1 MSNKISFYIQAKE
14 TDGLGHLKRSIGL
27 IKNFKKHGYIVN
39 VLGDFSTQAKKVL
52 ASVGLGSARQESW
65 SRVVIIDATEISID
79 IKDQLESYDLR
90 LLISPIFNDFQFATH
105 VFSRT
110 EVPRKRNR
118 SEGLQ
123 KVIYDPLFSFTTI
136 GNLIRR
142 KSVSSQ
148 NLKVGICISGSA
160 TYVNLA
166 NLLKACARSRNVAS
180 LTVLGDQLL
189 SEAVINGKPVVTS
202 KFVDN
207 LWEHFCD
214 IDVFI
219 TGDGLMIFEA
229 MAQAIPTISL
239 RRSESWSKNAYFY
252 ENNWCSE
259 ADLNDVNTEK
269 VTNILSDSI
278 MLREQRKRLFDANF
292 GSQKDALFNRL
303 VKTIGELK

>member
-14 TDGLGHLKRSIGL
+14 TDGMGHLRRSIGL
-27 IKNFKKHGYIVN
+27 IKNFKKQGYIVN

-52 ASVGLGSARQESW
+52 ASFNLGSSLQESLGG
-65 SRVVIIDATEISID
+65 VVVMDATAISVD
-79 IKDQLESYDLR
+79 IKDQLKSYDLR

-110 EVPRKRNR
+110 EVPRKHQFSLEN
-118 SEGLQ
+118 Q
-123 KVIYDPLFSFTTI
+123 KVVYDPLFSFTTI
-136 GNLIRR
+136 SNLIRK

-160 TYVNLA
+160 TYGNLA
-166 NLLKACARSRNVAS
+166 NLLKVCTNSTNVS
-180 LTVLGDQLL
+180 SVTVLGDLL
-189 SEAVINGKPVVTS
+189 PSETIINGKPVVTG

-214 IDVFI
+214 IDFFI

-229 MAQAIPTISL
+229 MAQAIPTLSL
-239 RRSESWSKNAYFY
+239 FRAGSWDKNAHFY
-252 ENNWCSE
+252 EKKWCS
-259 ADLNDVNTEK
+259 AVNLIDLGTEK
-269 VTNILSDSI
+269 VTNVLSDSK

-292 GSQKDALFNRL
+292 GTQKDALFNSL
-303 VKTIGELK
+303 LNTIREFE

>member
-27 IKNFKKHGYIVN
+27 IKNFQKHGYIVN

-52 ASVGLGSARQESW
+52 ASVGLGSARQKSW

-79 IKDQLESYDLR
+79 IKNQLESYDLR

-110 EVPRKRNR
+110 EVPRKHKFALEN
-118 SEGLQ
+118 Q

-136 GNLIRR
+136 SNLIRK
-142 KSVSSQ
+142 KSINAQ
-148 NLKVGICISGSA
+148 NLKVGICVSGSA

-166 NLLKACARSRNVAS
+166 DLLKVCTNSKNVS
-180 LTVLGDQLL
+180 SVTVLGDLL
-189 SEAVINGKPVVTS
+189 PSETVINGKLVATG

-207 LWEHFCD
+207 LWEHFFD
-214 IDVFI
+214 IDFFI

-229 MAQAIPTISL
+229 MAQAIPTLSL
-239 RRSESWSKNAYFY
+239 CRAESWNKNAHFY
-252 ENNWCSE
+252 EKNWCS
-259 ADLNDVNTEK
+259 AVNLIDFDSEK
-269 VTNILSDSI
+269 IANVLSDSK
-278 MLREQRKRLFDANF
+278 MLREQGKRLFDANF
-292 GSQKDALFNRL
+292 GTQKDALFNSLLKIIR
-303 VKTIGELK
+303 ELR